1 MKTPM
6 KTPNTNTRTPNW
18 YEDCHYKD
26 FVFVMRVVIMGRHVL
41 ALISNKKKIVNTQNG
56 KFIGGRGGC
65 SPHQMWFYAGSENGW
80 FLGFFGGLSWPKAST
95 WFSANTRKKY
105 HIIIPVPKWKNTM
118 IFCTAKLFCL
128 RIYKRSKFILS
139 LNFIKHWKNM

>member
-65 SPHQMWFYAGSENGW
+65 SPHQMWFYAGSESGW
-80 FLGFFGGLSWPKAST
+80 FFGFFGGFPG
-95 WFSANTRKKY
+95 RKPA
-105 HIIIPVPKWKNTM
+105 HGSQPIPEKNTM
-118 IFCTAKLFCL
+118 NNNTSTKMEKYHDILHRKIILFANL
-128 RIYKRSKFILS
+128 ISEAS
-139 LNFIKHWKNM
+139 LYWA